1 MLEYD
6 FAVLHSLG
14 LQPASLAALADIPEA
29 DHPDARL
36 ARVTEVQR
44 EGLFLHDGRLDTA
57 ARPLPRLVQTLLAE
71 ADALV
76 VGDWVIAERNALGE
90 TWVSALLPRINQL
103 ARRANDG
110 RRQPLASNIDTA
122 LLVMGL
128 DHDFNPRRLERYLA
142 FTRIAAVAPVIV
154 LTKSDLADDGAA
166 RLDELAARLPGG
178 TPMLAVDARADSAR
192 EALAPW
198 LGAGQTV
205 VLLGASGTGKSTLT
219 NTLLATPAQA
229 TGAVRAGDSRG
240 RHTTVARHLFRLPG
254 GACLIDTPGL
264 RTWRPDADEAEL
276 TSGFDDIQALAAH
289 CRYRDCQHLEEP
301 GCAVRDAV
309 PADRLRNYHKVMRDA
324 RQGSLTMR
332 ERKAQTA
339 KWKVISKAAKAYGRA
354 KRGG

>member
-6 FAVLHSLG
+6 FVALNTLG
-14 LQPASLAALADIPEA
+14 LQSALLAALPEVPAA
-29 DHPDARL
+29 DHPGAWL
-36 ARVTEVQR
+36 ARITEVQR
-44 EGLFLHDGRLDTA
+44 EGLFLHDGHIEHA
-57 ARPLPRLVQTLLAE
+57 ARPLPGLVHALVAQAT
-71 ADALV
+71 ALV

-90 TWVSALLPRINQL
+90 TWVTALVPRLNHL

-142 FTRIAAVAPVIV
+142 FTRIAGIAPVIV
-154 LTKSDLADDGAA
+154 LTKADLADDPEA
-166 RLDELAARLPGG
+166 RLAELAARLPAH
-178 TPMLAVDARADSAR
+178 TPMLAVNALADGARD
-192 EALAPW
+192 ALAPW

-219 NTLLATPAQA
+219 NTLLATPAQQ
-229 TGAVRAGDSRG
+229 TGAVRHGDNRG
-240 RHTTVARHLFRLPG
+240 RHTTVARHLFRLPE

-276 TSGFDDIQALAAH
+276 SAGFDDIQALAAH
-289 CRYRDCQHLEEP
+289 CRYRDCQHREEP
-301 GCAVRDAV
+301 GCAVRGAV
-309 PADRLRNYHKVMRDA
+309 PDDRLRNYHKVMHDA
-324 RQGSLTMR
+324 RQGRLTML

-339 KWKVISKAAKAYGRA
+339 KWKVISKAAVAHAKA